1 MEALGAPDGTR
12 AEEALRESEERLR
25 LAIEAGRL
33 VAWDIDLTTG
43 HVTCSATAAE
53 ICGMCCG
60 AAAEFLSRV
69 HPKDRRLVKA
79 RVLSAAAGCS
89 VPPFEHRMLGP
100 DGQARW
106 LHSRGETRSDAGHRP
121 VRFIGISI
129 NITPRKQAEAELRQ
143 KQEQLIQAD
152 KLASIGQLATEVAHE
167 LNNPLNNIGLFIGN
181 VLDDLTGIRTPSRSA
196 DVLATELRAAAEQ
209 VRKAGEIIAHLRT
222 FARKAAVAPARVSL
236 NEVLRSSLFLLRE
249 QFRLEEVDLCFEPCQ
264 SDPGVAGSHV
274 QLEQV
279 FVNLLSNAGDAVRT
293 APEKHIQLTC
303 EVQGETVVVTVQ
315 DSGIGISPEV
325 LPRIFEPFFT
335 TKGVNQGTGLGLSIT
350 HGIITEHGGSIE
362 VHSMPGQGT
371 TFVVRLPLA
380 PTG

>member
-1 MEALGAPDGTR
+1 
-12 AEEALRESEERLR
+12 
-25 LAIEAGRL
+25 
-33 VAWDIDLTTG
+33 
-43 HVTCSATAAE
+43 
-53 ICGMCCG
+53 
-60 AAAEFLSRV
+60 
-69 HPKDRRLVKA
+69 
-79 RVLSAAAGCS
+79 
-89 VPPFEHRMLGP
+89 
-100 DGQARW
+100 
-106 LHSRGETRSDAGHRP
+106 
-121 VRFIGISI
+121 
-129 NITPRKQAEAELRQ
+129 
-143 KQEQLIQAD
+143 
-152 KLASIGQLATEVAHE
+152 
-167 LNNPLNNIGLFIGN
+167 
-181 VLDDLTGIRTPSRSA
+181 
-196 DVLATELRAAAEQ
+196 
-209 VRKAGEIIAHLRT
+209 
-222 FARKAAVAPARVSL
+222 
-236 NEVLRSSLFLLRE
+236 
-249 QFRLEEVDLCFEPCQ
+249 
-264 SDPGVAGSHV
+264 VAGSHV